1 VDDLVVSAAPLEVV
15 SQNFQ
20 SLQLKRK
27 RRPRWGLDVP
37 LAQEEE
43 EQALLVL
50 SFFHHQ
56 QQTAAGSSSQ
66 LDVDPMSVEPLAL
79 EDIDHLWVRVERSN
93 CQCVPP
99 Q

>member
-1 VDDLVVSAAPLEVV
+1 MVSAAPLEVV

-27 RRPRWGLDVP
+27 HRPRRGLDAP
-37 LAQEEE
+37 LAQEEEE

-56 QQTAAGSSSQ
+56 RLTAADSSSH
-66 LDVDPMSVEPLAL
+66 LGLGPMSEARLVL
-79 EDIDHLWVRVERSN
+79 EDIDHLWARAERSS
-93 CQCVPP
+93 CRCAPP

>member
-1 VDDLVVSAAPLEVV
+1 MVSAAPLEVV

-43 EQALLVL
+43 EEQALLVL
-50 SFFHHQ
+50 SFFRHQ
-56 QQTAAGSSSQ
+56 QQTAAGSSSRS
-66 LDVDPMSVEPLAL
+66 DVDPMSVEPLAL

-93 CQCVPP
+93 CRCVPP